1 MKGTLLVSIDHCPQ
15 QSAWGS
21 DFAGGVSCSDGC
33 ECGQG
38 LDAAE
43 YAAGLSTGI
52 LRNAEFCTD
61 VKTSPQQIV
70 PCGEVGAPQRS
81 ECRRDCDDEMRC
93 QRISAQ
99 CGARVATF
107 SRALVQVGAVG

>member
-1 MKGTLLVSIDHCPQ
+1 VLSFQLEGPAGSAARICFALVVGGPNNVSIRGDAGGLIRQSCSQSEQGSIEIKGSTLLVSIDHCPH

-43 YAAGLSTGI
+43 YAAGLSPGI
-52 LRNAEFCTD
+52 LRDA
-61 VKTSPQQIV
+61 
-70 PCGEVGAPQRS
+70 
-81 ECRRDCDDEMRC
+81 
-93 QRISAQ
+93 
-99 CGARVATF
+99 
-107 SRALVQVGAVG
+107 